1 MENVSNT
8 SAVIASNARVSDV
21 NRLIFGYLNINSLRH
36 KFNFLCEQI
45 KGCTDA
51 FMLWESKLDVSFS
64 QGQFLIDGFH
74 SPRR

>member
-21 NRLIFGYLNINSLRH
+21 NRLIFGYLNINSLRN
-36 KFNFLCEQI
+36 KFNFLFEQI
-45 KGCTDA
+45 KGYTDA

-74 SPRR
+74 SPLR